1 MQKYSLKAESR
12 KITGRKVKTLRRQG
26 LLPANIYGKKV
37 KSTSIQIEQKEFVKV
52 FEQAGET
59 GIVEIKLDKEIR
71 PALIH
76 NVQIDPVS
84 DLPVHVDFLQVD
96 LKEKVTAEV
105 AVELTGESPAEKQGL
120 GTVVLYIDELEVEAL
135 PVDLP
140 EKFVVDVGNL
150 AEVGQTVL
158 VKNLK
163 VEKDKVEIKADPEAI
178 VVKVEP
184 PQKEEVVTPPP
195 VEVAPVAVEPIEGVA
210 PAEEEAKPKEE
221 PQAPKE

>member
-12 KITGRKVKTLRRQG
+12 KITGRKVKTLRQQD
-26 LLPANIYGKKV
+26 LLPANIYGKKI
-37 KSTSIQIEQKEFVKV
+37 KSTSIQIEQKEFAKI

-59 GIVEIKLDKEIR
+59 GIVEIKLDKETR

-105 AVELTGESPAEKQGL
+105 TVELAGESPAEKQGL

-158 VKNLK
+158 VKDLK
-163 VEKDKVEIKADPEAI
+163 VEKDKVEIKAGPEAI

-195 VEVAPVAVEPIEGVA
+195 VEVVPVAVGPVEGVA
-210 PAEEEAKPKEE
+210 PTEEETKPEEKAKE
-221 PQAPKE
+221 